1 MRERRCSMST
11 ENIENNPVENVV
23 SGESEPIAEQISS
36 ESKVPE
42 LETVEPPKTN
52 YRWCYQDQR
61 AFDEK
66 NRKKSKKRGIILYAS
81 VMSLAFLIC
90 FGILLGTIVWYGES
104 DFDQYLE
111 TALTPT
117 EVFDIVAPSTVFIQT
132 YQNSKLLGEGSGFFV
147 REDGYIATNYH
158 VIEKATNIKVYLRT
172 GKVYVATVIGSDRLN
187 DVAVLKIDGSDF
199 PVAAIGNSDELRIG
213 EPAIAIGNPAGS
225 SGTWS
230 VTSGIISAL
239 NRGISTDIGN
249 SHARRLTV
257 IQFDAAVNP
266 GNSGGP
272 LCNNRGEIVG
282 IVTFKL
288 KDHDGTFYEGMSYA
302 IPINHAM
309 SLIDSM
315 I

>member
-1 MRERRCSMST
+1 MST
-11 ENIENNPVENVV
+11 ENMENNPIENVV
-23 SGESEPIAEQISS
+23 SN
-36 ESKVPE
+36 ESKPILEQTFSASEVTE
-42 LETVEPPKTN
+42 SETVEPPKTN

-104 DFDQYLE
+104 DFDQYLG

-158 VIEKATNIKVYLRT
+158 VIEKATNIKVYLQT

-213 EPAIAIGNPAGS
+213 EPAIAIGNPMGA
-225 SGTWS
+225 SGAWS
-230 VTSGIISAL
+230 ITSGIISAL
-239 NRGISTDIGN
+239 NRSVSTSVGN

-282 IVTFKL
+282 IITFKTQ
-288 KDHDGTFYEGMSYA
+288 DIDGVTYEGMGYA